1 MNVPEENTEGK
12 SDPLYDDPGE
22 EAVELQLIWRGI
34 YLQSE
39 AGVLNTAERG

>member
-1 MNVPEENTEGK
+1 VHAPEEDTEGK

-34 YLQSE
+34 YLGE
-39 AGVLNTAERG
+39 AGAAVVHEKI